1 MVYPRS
7 TRMRIQDGA
16 TVRQD
21 RPGGSLRS
29 VVLRVVEGPDAG
41 VERTLEADGT
51 KLLVGTSPT
60 CAMRLTDRTV
70 SRRHVSIELVPEGV
84 LVRDLGSTNGTRI
97 RGVGVREAVLPAGD
111 VIELGGTRLGALAS
125 GAPVAADAPLPE
137 HFGRMVGR
145 SLVMRRLFAVAERLA
160 RSDVA
165 VLVEGDTGTGKERLA
180 EEIHA
185 RSARS
190 EGPLV
195 AFDALADDA
204 QAGTAAL
211 FGVAPGMSAA
221 LPEGRAGLL
230 EQAHGG
236 TLLVDEPADLSP
248 DLQRRLARALT
259 RKEVQRVGSE
269 RALPLDVRV
278 IATSRQDLDRAV
290 ERGAFREDLFYLLV
304 GARLELPPLRERAED
319 VAVLVAHFWRAAGAP
334 GDPPTEL
341 VDRFRA
347 QPWLGNVREL
357 ENAVARH
364 LATGEMEVHVRGR
377 SGPAPA
383 PVPFGA
389 TPGVPFA
396 PPGIGVGP
404 GSAHEGAFHEILA
417 RRLPL
422 AQARQEVVAR
432 FEQLYVEQVLREH
445 AGNVTHAAKASGLAH
460 RYFQALKARHRR

>member
-1 MVYPRS
+1 
-7 TRMRIQDGA
+7 MRIQDGG

-21 RPGGSLRS
+21 RPEGSLRS
-29 VVLRVVEGPDAG
+29 VVFRVVEGPDAG
-41 VERTLEADGT
+41 AERTLEADGT

-60 CAMRLTDRTV
+60 CAMRLSDRTV
-70 SRRHVSIELVPEGV
+70 SRRHVSIELTPGGV
-84 LVRDLGSTNGTRI
+84 LVRDLGSTNGTRV
-97 RGVGVREAVLPAGD
+97 RGVEVREAVLPAGE
-111 VIELGGTRLGALAS
+111 VLELGSTRLGAFSAA
-125 GAPVAADAPLPE
+125 APVSPVTPLPE
-137 HFGRMVGR
+137 SLGRMVGR
-145 SLVMRRLFAVAERLA
+145 SLVMRRLFAVADRLA
-160 RSDVA
+160 RSEVA

-185 RSARS
+185 RSARA

-211 FGVAPGMSAA
+211 FGVAPGISAA

-259 RKEVQRVGSE
+259 RKEVQRVGSD
-269 RALPLDVRV
+269 RAMPLDVRV

-319 VAVLVAHFWRAAGAP
+319 VAVLVTHFWRAAGTP
-334 GDPPTEL
+334 GEPPPDL

-364 LATGEMEVHVRGR
+364 LATGEIEIHVRAR
-377 SGPAPA
+377 SGPPA
-383 PVPFGA
+383 AATPYGA

-396 PPGIGVGP
+396 PPGVGFGP
-404 GSAHEGAFHEILA
+404 GGAHPDAFTEILA

-422 AQARQEVVAR
+422 AQARQEVVTR
-432 FEQLYVEQVLREH
+432 FEQIYVEQVLREH